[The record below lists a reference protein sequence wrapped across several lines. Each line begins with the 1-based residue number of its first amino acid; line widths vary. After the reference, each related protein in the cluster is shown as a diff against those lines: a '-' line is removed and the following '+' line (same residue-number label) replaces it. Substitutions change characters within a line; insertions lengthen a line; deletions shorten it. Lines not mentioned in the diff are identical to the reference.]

1 MEIKMNMYGDN
12 YVNEQQVAK
21 LRKTINELEEKV
33 YQKGGLIYNE
43 LDNKVIS
50 YDNGKI
56 FEQRLIYELKKD
68 NQKMVKML
76 AKINT
81 NQQIARRPIVINQ
94 NITLNQE
101 SGTSLG
107 LTMKGLI
114 ADTFFKLDRIT
125 KGISDE
131 TLLLP

>member
-1 MEIKMNMYGDN
+1 MNMYGDN